1 MFLKLGI
8 VSMFNTFRTLSLSA
22 KFALSLSAI
31 VLCILGVMMAIV
43 IPTWQ
48 DERLQSETDTID
60 RLLSNMENQVLL
72 TIHVNSLY
80 SASYWE
86 KMNLEM
92 QNRLHELFDAYR
104 EAPQK
109 EKQTLITLI
118 DKHFSNF
125 ACNALLMQNDHVI
138 YGTKGLL
145 DSKTPFFS
153 TLIPQYD
160 QWNIHDKT
168 KRINICPASDKEY
181 LYVKALP
188 QSPYNIALF
197 CQTKEFLKSRSEF
210 ETTIGSMLKQSFKT
224 IKSEST
230 GFAYMMW
237 IDGSERP
244 CDHNAT
250 FRKSHDERANMFN
263 TACCVSES
271 SPTDQPLTGNLKT
284 SDYIHAAK
292 EGKPIHHLLPKVD
305 DSSGNLYPALT
316 WVRTFKGSREYP
328 FIFAASLYEEEI
340 YRDLDPIIMK
350 FLPAIFIAI
359 FSAFGLGWLLFRGF
373 TSKID
378 RLLCVVKTIKNGNLK
393 ERSHLVGEDDIS
405 LLAHTFD
412 TMLDSLQE
420 NIQTLDTK
428 VAKRTLELEQ
438 LLSEKEVL
446 LKEIHHR
453 VKNNLSIIIALMQLK
468 EHQAKSEESQ
478 ALLLELQERIYAI
491 ELLHRQLYQST
502 SLTHIAFDVYVKGL
516 VENMRHTYATD
527 DANISLNVTIE
538 PVTLSIE
545 QALSCGL
552 LMNECVTNAIKHA
565 FDEQG
570 GAISIL
576 FSCEH
581 EACMLEIHDTG
592 KGLGE
597 AFSLHTHTTLG
608 MQLIEG
614 IVTNQLQGEITYKSQ
629 EGAHFYFRF
638 EREVT
643 A

>member
-1 MFLKLGI
+1 MSKYHSL
-8 VSMFNTFRTLSLSA
+8 FRTFSLSV
-22 KFALSLSAI
+22 KFALSLSVI
-31 VLCILGVMMAIV
+31 VLCILAVMMAIV

-48 DERLQSETDTID
+48 NERLQSETDTID

-86 KMNLEM
+86 KLNLEM
-92 QNRLHELFDAYR
+92 QNRLHELLNAYR
-104 EAPQK
+104 ETPHT
-109 EKQTLITLI
+109 EKQALIALL
-118 DKHFSNF
+118 DKNFANF
-125 ACNALLMQNDHVI
+125 ACNALLVQNNQI
-138 YGTKGLL
+138 LYGTKGFI
-145 DSKTPFFS
+145 DKTTPFFS
-153 TLIPQYD
+153 TLSPQYE
-160 QWNIHDKT
+160 QWNIYDKT
-168 KRINICPASDKEY
+168 KHITICPASDKEY
-181 LYVKALP
+181 LYVKAMP
-188 QSPYNIALF
+188 HSNYDIALF

-210 ETTIGSMLKQSFKT
+210 ESTIGSMLKQSFQN
-224 IKSEST
+224 IKNDST

-250 FRKSHDERANMFN
+250 FRKSYDEKANMFN
-263 TACCVSES
+263 TTCCVSES
-271 SPTDQPLTGNLKT
+271 SPTDQPLTGDLKT
-284 SDYIHAAK
+284 SDYLQAAK
-292 EGKPIHHLLPKVD
+292 EGKPIHHLLPKVGEQ
-305 DSSGNLYPALT
+305 SGKLYPALT
-316 WVRTFKGSREYP
+316 WVRYFKGSREYP

-350 FLPAIFIAI
+350 FLPAILIAI

-378 RLLCVVKTIKNGNLK
+378 RLLNVAKTIKNGNLK

-405 LLAHTFD
+405 LLGQTFD

-502 SLTHIAFDVYVKGL
+502 SLTDIAFDVYVKGL
-516 VENMRHTYATD
+516 VDNMRHTYATD
-527 DANISLNVTIE
+527 AANISLNVTIA

-565 FDEQG
+565 FDAQG
-570 GAISIL
+570 G
-576 FSCEH
+576 
-581 EACMLEIHDTG
+581 EIHVHFHCDHKLCTLIISDNG
-592 KGLGE
+592 KGLPQDFHVSTEQG
-597 AFSLHTHTTLG
+597 LG
-608 MQLIEG
+608 MQLIQG
-614 IVTNQLQGEITYKSQ
+614 IATQQLQGQLALSNDT
-629 EGAHFYFRF
+629 GACFNIQFRK
-638 EREVT
+638 ENVSI
-643 A
+643 

>member
-31 VLCILGVMMAIV
+31 VLCILIVMMAIV

-80 SASYWE
+80 NTSYWE

-92 QNRLHELFDAYR
+92 QNRLHELLDAYR
-104 EAPQK
+104 EAPNQ
-109 EKQTLITLI
+109 EKQTLIALL
-118 DKHFSNF
+118 DQHFTSF
-125 ACNALLMQNDHVI
+125 TCNALLMQNNHVL

-145 DSKTPFFS
+145 ETTSPFFS
-153 TLIPQYD
+153 TLTPPYE
-160 QWNIHDKT
+160 QWSVHDKT

-181 LYVKALP
+181 LYLKAVP
-188 QSPYNIALF
+188 QSNYNIALF

-210 ETTIGSMLKQSFKT
+210 EATIGSMLKQSFQA
-224 IKSEST
+224 IKNDT
-230 GFAYMMW
+230 AGFAYMMW
-237 IDGSERP
+237 VDGSERT

-250 FRKSHDERANMFN
+250 FRKSHDPQANLFN

-271 SPTDQPLTGNLKT
+271 SPTDQPLTGSLKT
-284 SDYIHAAK
+284 SDYLSAAK
-292 EGKPIHHLLPKVD
+292 EGKPLHHLLPKRD
-305 DSSGNLYPALT
+305 DPSGKLYPALT
-316 WVRTFKGSREYP
+316 WVRYFKGSREYP
-328 FIFAASLYEEEI
+328 LIFAASLYEEEI

-350 FLPAIFIAI
+350 FLPAILIAI

-378 RLLCVVKTIKNGNLK
+378 RLLNVVKTIKNGNLK
-393 ERSHLVGEDDIS
+393 ERSHLSGEDDIS
-405 LLAHTFD
+405 LLAQTFD

-516 VENMRHTYATD
+516 IDNMRHTYATD
-527 DANISLNVTIE
+527 AANISLNVTIA

-565 FDEQG
+565 FDENG
-570 GAISIL
+570 GAIHI
-576 FSCEH
+576 FFTCEQ
-581 EACMLEIHDTG
+581 EACILEIHDTG

-597 AFSLHTHTTLG
+597 AFSLKAHSTLG

-614 IVTNQLQGEITYKSQ
+614 IVTNQLQGEIAYESK
-629 EGAHFYFRF
+629 EGAHFFFRF
-638 EREVT
+638 EREVK

>member
-22 KFALSLSAI
+22 KFALSLSVI

-109 EKQTLITLI
+109 EKQTIISLL

-125 ACNALLMQNDHVI
+125 ACNALLTQNNQLI

-160 QWNIHDKT
+160 QWNVHDKT

-188 QSPYNIALF
+188 QTPYNIALF
-197 CQTKEFLKSRSEF
+197 CQSKEFLKSRSEF
-210 ETTIGSMLKQSFKT
+210 EATIGSMLKQSFQT

-237 IDGSERP
+237 IDGSERQ

-250 FRKSHDERANMFN
+250 FRKSHDERAKMFN

-271 SPTDQPLTGNLKT
+271 SPTNQPLTGNLKT
-284 SDYIHAAK
+284 SDYIQAAK
-292 EGKPIHHLLPKVD
+292 EGKPIHHLLPKVG
-305 DSSGNLYPALT
+305 DSSGKLYPALT
-316 WVRTFKGSREYP
+316 WVRYFKGSREYP

-350 FLPAIFIAI
+350 FLPAILIAI

-378 RLLCVVKTIKNGNLK
+378 RLLSVVKTIKNGNLK
-393 ERSHLVGEDDIS
+393 ERSHLAGEDDIS

-516 VENMRHTYATD
+516 VDNMRHTYATD

-570 GAISIL
+570 GAIHIL

-581 EACMLEIHDTG
+581 ETCILEIHDTG
-592 KGLGE
+592 KGLSE
-597 AFSLHTHTTLG
+597 AFSLNTHTTLG

-614 IVTNQLQGEITYKSQ
+614 IVTNQLQGEIAYESQ

-638 EREVT
+638 RREVT

>member
-8 VSMFNTFRTLSLSA
+8 DSMFNTFRTLSLST

-31 VLCILGVMMAIV
+31 VLCILIVMMAIV
-43 IPTWQ
+43 IPIWQ

-80 SASYWE
+80 NTSYWE

-92 QNRLHELFDAYR
+92 QNRLHELLDAYR
-104 EAPQK
+104 ETPKQ
-109 EKQTLITLI
+109 EKQTLIALL

-125 ACNALLMQNDHVI
+125 TCNALLMQNDHVI
-138 YGTKGLL
+138 YGTKGFLETT
-145 DSKTPFFS
+145 SPFFS
-153 TLIPQYD
+153 TLTPPYE
-160 QWNIHDKT
+160 QWSVHDKT

-181 LYVKALP
+181 LYLKAVP

-210 ETTIGSMLKQSFKT
+210 EATIGSMLKQSFQA
-224 IKSEST
+224 IKNDNA

-237 IDGSERP
+237 VDGSERT

-250 FRKSHDERANMFN
+250 FRKSHDPQATLFN

-271 SPTDQPLTGNLKT
+271 SPTDQPLTGSLKT
-284 SDYIHAAK
+284 SDYLQAAK
-292 EGKPIHHLLPKVD
+292 EGKPLHHFLHKRD
-305 DSSGNLYPALT
+305 DPSGKLYPALT
-316 WVRTFKGSREYP
+316 WVRYFKGSREYP
-328 FIFAASLYEEEI
+328 LIFAASLYEEEI

-350 FLPAIFIAI
+350 FLPAILIAI

-378 RLLCVVKTIKNGNLK
+378 RLLNVVKTIKNGNLK
-393 ERSHLVGEDDIS
+393 ERSHLSGEDDIS
-405 LLAHTFD
+405 LLAQTFD

-453 VKNNLSIIIALMQLK
+453 VKNNLSTIIALMQLK

-502 SLTHIAFDVYVKGL
+502 NLTDIAFDVYVKGL
-516 VENMRHTYATD
+516 VDNMRHTYATD
-527 DANISLNVTIE
+527 AANISLNVTIA

-565 FDEQG
+565 FDKNG
-570 GAISIL
+570 GAIHIL
-576 FSCEH
+576 FTCER
-581 EACMLEIHDTG
+581 EKCNLEIHDTG

-597 AFSLHTHTTLG
+597 AFSLNTHSTLG

-614 IVTNQLQGEITYKSQ
+614 IVTNQLQGEIAYESK
-629 EGAHFYFRF
+629 EGAHFCFRF
-638 EREVT
+638 EREVK

>member
-1 MFLKLGI
+1 
-8 VSMFNTFRTLSLSA
+8 MFNTFRTLSLSA
-22 KFALSLSAI
+22 KFALSLSTI

-80 SASYWE
+80 NASYWE

-92 QNRLHELFDAYR
+92 QNRLHELLDAYR
-104 EAPQK
+104 EVPNQ
-109 EKQTLITLI
+109 EKQTLITLL

-125 ACNALLMQNDHVI
+125 TCNALLMQNNHVI

-145 DSKTPFFS
+145 EHTSPFFS
-153 TLIPQYD
+153 TLFPQYD
-160 QWNIHDKT
+160 QWNVHDKT

-210 ETTIGSMLKQSFKT
+210 EATIGSMLKQSFQN

-250 FRKSHDERANMFN
+250 FRKSHDERAKMFN

-271 SPTDQPLTGNLKT
+271 SPTDQPLTGSLKT
-284 SDYIHAAK
+284 SDYIQAAK

-305 DSSGNLYPALT
+305 DPSGKLYPALT
-316 WVRTFKGSREYP
+316 WVRYFKGSREYP

-350 FLPAIFIAI
+350 FLPAILIAI

-378 RLLCVVKTIKNGNLK
+378 RLLSVAKTIKNGNLK
-393 ERSHLVGEDDIS
+393 ERSHLVGDDDIS
-405 LLAHTFD
+405 LLAQTFD

-516 VENMRHTYATD
+516 VDNMRQTYATD
-527 DANISLNVTIE
+527 DANISLNVTIA

-552 LMNECVTNAIKHA
+552 LMNECVTNALKHA
-565 FDEQG
+565 FDAQG
-570 GAISIL
+570 GAIRIL

-597 AFSLHTHTTLG
+597 AFSLNTHTTLG

-614 IVTNQLQGEITYKSQ
+614 IVTNQLQGEITYENKD
-629 EGAHFYFRF
+629 GAHFYFRF
-638 EREVT
+638 RREVT
-643 A
+643 TA